1 MRAREIDAVV
11 EVALTDRKARGDVR
25 LASLIVQRQRAMSKL
40 RVEELNRLIR
50 ARERVLDGLGIEEP
64 ASSGGSFEP
73 PEAELE
79 DGDDTEPEPDLADA
93 LGI

>member
-1 MRAREIDAVV
+1 MRAREIDAVA
-11 EVALTDRKARGDVR
+11 EVALTDPKARGDVR

-50 ARERVLDGLGIEEP
+50 ARERVLDGLRIEEP
-64 ASSGGSFEP
+64 A
-73 PEAELE
+73 EAELE
-79 DGDDTEPEPDLADA
+79 DDDDTEPEPDLADA